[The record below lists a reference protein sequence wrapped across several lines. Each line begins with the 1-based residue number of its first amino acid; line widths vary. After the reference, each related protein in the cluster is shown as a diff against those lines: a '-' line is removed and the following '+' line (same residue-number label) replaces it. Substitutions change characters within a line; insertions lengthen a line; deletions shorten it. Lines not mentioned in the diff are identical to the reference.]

1 MIHAIRLAEYIPN
14 LRGVAAA
21 ATAFALVVPPCA
33 PVTQAQE
40 RAQRENSSYR
50 QADPSDLARE
60 NADRVAASAAQLRGV
75 LLTDPGMM
83 VELKHWVAR
92 EATNNGQ
99 VVEDSALTDRGILER
114 LDRDV
119 AFRAVATRLLQ
130 RFGYLQPSVNPN
142 SDAGRVQDIVVKER
156 AKRAIQVEIQQEAE
170 AARLAGDASAQ
181 QKLAS
186 VLCDPQRDANCANSA
201 VPAQGQP
208 AAQPATPPPAQQQP
222 NIAPPSQPDFSP
234 STNLAQTLR
243 ASRDE
248 NSIQLPLGSEPNLML
263 ASGMNRRSED
273 GSGNNIAAL
282 LGNEQMAGQSRTRIL
297 DSLSS
302 PFDMEPMRATS
313 EPSAPANNIVRLA
326 GNRGAPTKDYA
337 PVSIEHKSNPYS
349 DVPSLYDLYVQASS
363 RDHATERFG
372 LEMFRNGTRDRNAI
386 PIDMP
391 VGPDYVLGPGDGLA
405 IDLWGG
411 VSQRLSRTVDRE
423 GRIMLPEVGP
433 IPVSGRPLSDV
444 QQVVQ
449 AALRTQFQEV
459 SADVSVSK
467 FRTVR
472 VYLVGEVL
480 EPGAYDISALS
491 TPLNA
496 LFSAGGVTPRGSLR
510 ALKHYRGKQLIEE
523 VDAYDLLLRG
533 VSSDAKRLESGDSLL
548 VPPVGP
554 QITVSG
560 MVRRPAIYELHG
572 ERTLADVIELAGGVL
587 PAAALQHV
595 ELQRLEAHAKRTMLS
610 LELSP
615 NADAEALM
623 KQMTAIPIQDGDE
636 IHIFP
641 IAPYNESA
649 IYLQGHVLRPGRY
662 SYRDGMKLSDVI
674 SSYGDLLPE
683 PSGHYAEIV
692 RLNAP
697 DFRPSVESF
706 DLTAALANPADSP
719 KLQPLD
725 TIRIFSRYDFEPAPT
740 ISITGE
746 VNSPGKY
753 RTSGQARLRDAI
765 YLAGGTSQDASLE
778 GAQLFRTESDGT
790 LKIVSVNL
798 RGALAGDP
806 ANNILL
812 QPRDRLLI
820 HRTVATADPPTVY
833 VKGEVAKPGRYPL
846 TGNMHVEDLIAAA
859 GGLKRTADKN
869 SADLTSYSAAKAAT
883 GDDSAPQTQSRRVE
897 LAAAL
902 TGDNEENISLR
913 EGDVLTVR
921 RNPGWND
928 VAASA
933 TIQGEVVH
941 PGSFGIR
948 PGEKLSSLLQ
958 RAGGFGPQA
967 YPYGALLTRTEVRDL
982 EMKSYD
988 ELVQRV
994 KLEQVHLRSLPE
1006 DNNDQRNAK
1015 LTAIAQTE
1023 TALNGLQENQPV
1035 GRVVVHIQPDAKNW
1049 RYSVADIPLR
1059 DGDVLTIPKKSDYV
1073 TVTGQVFNP
1082 TAISFR
1088 PGHSANWYLSQAGG
1102 MTQLAN
1108 KKAAFVIRADGS
1120 VLSAKNNSNGF
1131 WTGNPLDETLKPGD
1145 SIVVPERAP
1154 NVGGRNWQNIFQAAQ
1169 VASSLAFAV
1178 AYLKP

>member
-1 MIHAIRLAEYIPN
+1 MREHERLRSVRIATH
-14 LRGVAAA
+14 LRAALALVFVTFVATTPIVVRAQATDSQRQSSDAYRQVEASDLAKENTDRVAAA
-21 ATAFALVVPPCA
+21 AT
-33 PVTQAQE
+33 
-40 RAQRENSSYR
+40 
-50 QADPSDLARE
+50 
-60 NADRVAASAAQLRGV
+60 QLRAI
-75 LLTDPGMM
+75 LLADAGMM
-83 VELKHWVAR
+83 VELKHWVAK

-99 VVEDSALTDRGILER
+99 IVEDSALTDRGILER

-119 AFRAVATRLLQ
+119 AFRAVATRLVQ
-130 RFGYLQPSVNPN
+130 SFGYLKPTVNPN

-156 AKRAIQVEIQQEAE
+156 AKRLIQVEVQQEAE
-170 AARLAGDASAQ
+170 AAKLTAAASNPQPSANPACDA
-181 QKLAS
+181 
-186 VLCDPQRDANCANSA
+186 QRDGSCGA
-201 VPAQGQP
+201 V
-208 AAQPATPPPAQQQP
+208 ATPTQGRPNQQP
-222 NIAPPSQPDFSP
+222 APPSQQETIPP
-234 STNLAQTLR
+234 SQPELPPMSSLGQTLR
-243 ASRDE
+243 ASREE
-248 NSIQLPLGSEPNLML
+248 NSSSLPLGSEPSLML
-263 ASGMNRRSED
+263 TSGLSRRSD
-273 GSGNNIAAL
+273 DTATNSTISTMLGSEQTPSQNRARL
-282 LGNEQMAGQSRTRIL
+282 LESLAMSTDFESLRPGPETSRET
-297 DSLSS
+297 
-302 PFDMEPMRATS
+302 TS
-313 EPSAPANNIVRLA
+313 IVRLP
-326 GNRGAPTKDYA
+326 GSGGAMMKDYA

-349 DVPSLYDLYVQASS
+349 DIPSLYDLYVQASS
-363 RDHATERFG
+363 HERASDRFG
-372 LEMFRNGTRDRNAI
+372 LEMFRNGTRDRNSI
-386 PIDMP
+386 PIDVP
-391 VGPDYVLGPGDGLA
+391 VGPDYVLGPGDTLS

-411 VSQRLSRTVDRE
+411 VSQRLSRTVDRG
-423 GRIMLPEVGP
+423 GRVMLPEVGP
-433 IPVSGRPLSDV
+433 VLVSGRPLGDV
-444 QQVVQ
+444 QQAVQ
-449 AALRTQFQEV
+449 QALRTQFQEV

-472 VYLVGEVL
+472 VYLVGEVA

-496 LFSAGGVTPRGSLR
+496 LFAAGGVTPRGSLR
-510 ALKHYRGKQLIEE
+510 ALKHYRGKELIEE

-548 VPPVGP
+548 IPTVGA

-572 ERTLADVIELAGGVL
+572 EKTLADVIELAGGVL

-615 NADAEALM
+615 TSDPTALM
-623 KQMTAIPIQDGDE
+623 KQMSGISVQDGDE

-674 SSYGDLLPE
+674 GSYGDLLPE
-683 PSGHYAEIV
+683 PAGHYAEIV

-706 DLTAALANPADSP
+706 DLAAALANPGDSP

-725 TIRIFSRYDFEPAPT
+725 TIRIFSRYDFESAPT
-740 ISITGE
+740 ISIAGE
-746 VNSPGKY
+746 VNHPGRY
-753 RTSGQARLRDAI
+753 RTSGQARLRDVV

-778 GAQLFRTESDGT
+778 GAQLFRTESDGS
-790 LKIVSVNL
+790 LKILSVNL

-806 ANNILL
+806 TNNILL

-820 HRTVATADPPTVY
+820 HRSAAKVDPATVY

-846 TGNMHVEDLIAAA
+846 TANMHIEDLIAAA
-859 GGLKRTADKN
+859 GGLKRTADK
-869 SADLTSYSAAKAAT
+869 SGADLTSYSAA
-883 GDDSAPQTQSRRVE
+883 DSEHLATQSRRVE
-897 LAAAL
+897 LASAL
-902 TGDNEENISLR
+902 SGSEAENVSLH

-933 TIQGEVVH
+933 TVQGEVLH

-948 PGEKLSSLLQ
+948 PGEKLSSLLD
-958 RAGGFGPQA
+958 RAGGFSSEA
-967 YPYGALLTRTEVRDL
+967 YPYGAVLTRLEVRDL

-1006 DNNDQRNAK
+1006 DNGDQRNAK
-1015 LTAIAQTE
+1015 LTAIAQSE
-1023 TALNGLQENQPV
+1023 TALNALQENQPA
-1035 GRVVVHIQPDAKNW
+1035 GRVVVHIQPDAKSW
-1049 RYSVADIPLR
+1049 RNTIADIPLR
-1059 DGDVLTIPKKSDYV
+1059 DGDVLTIPKRADFI

-1082 TAISFR
+1082 TAVAFH
-1088 PGHSANWYLSQAGG
+1088 PGRSANWYLSQAGG

-1108 KKAAFVIRADGS
+1108 KKAAFVIRGDGS
-1120 VLSAKNNSNGF
+1120 VVGAKNNSSSF
-1131 WTGNPLDETLKPGD
+1131 WGGDPLNAVLKPGD

-1154 NVGGRNWQNIFQAAQ
+1154 NIGTRNWQNIFQAAQ
-1169 VASSLAFAV
+1169 VASSLAIAV
-1178 AYLKP
+1178 AYLHP

>member
-1 MIHAIRLAEYIPN
+1 MIHAIRLQLAKHIPN
-14 LRGVAAA
+14 LRSVAAT
-21 ATAFALVVPPCA
+21 ATAFALVAPPCA

-40 RAQRENSSYR
+40 RAQRENSNHR
-50 QADPSDLARE
+50 QVDSSDLARE

-99 VVEDSALTDRGILER
+99 IVEDSALTDRGILER

-201 VPAQGQP
+201 PPPAQGQP
-208 AAQPATPPPAQQQP
+208 AAPPPAQQQQ
-222 NIAPPSQPDFSP
+222 NITPPTQPDFSP

-263 ASGMNRRSED
+263 TSGLNRRSED

-302 PFDMEPMRATS
+302 PFDLEPTRAIS

-326 GNRGAPTKDYA
+326 GNRGGPAKDYA

-363 RDHATERFG
+363 RDHAAERFG

-554 QITVSG
+554 QITVNG

-572 ERTLADVIELAGGVL
+572 EKTLADIIELAGGVL

-706 DLTAALANPADSP
+706 DLTAALASPNDSP

-806 ANNILL
+806 SNNILL

-869 SADLTSYSAAKAAT
+869 SADLTSYSAAKAAS
-883 GDDSAPQTQSRRVE
+883 GDDSAPLTQSRRVE
-897 LAAAL
+897 LSAAL
-902 TGDNEENISLR
+902 TGDNAENVSLR

-948 PGEKLSSLLQ
+948 PGENLSSLLE

-967 YPYGALLTRTEVRDL
+967 YPYGAVLTRTEVRDL

-1035 GRVVVHIQPDAKNW
+1035 GRVVIHIQPDAKNW
-1049 RYSVADIPLR
+1049 RNSVADIPLR